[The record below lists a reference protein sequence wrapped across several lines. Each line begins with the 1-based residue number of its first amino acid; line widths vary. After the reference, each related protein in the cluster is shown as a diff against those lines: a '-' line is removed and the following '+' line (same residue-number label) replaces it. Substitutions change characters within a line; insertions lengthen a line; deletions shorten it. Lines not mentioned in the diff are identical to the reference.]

1 MLSQYIY
8 SGATQHVPN
17 QTPSGVTWESAPVR
31 AADDSH
37 VHQTWELRIYLLSK
51 SSVVTFQEAVSGT

>member
-8 SGATQHVPN
+8 SAATPHVLN

-37 VHQTWELRIYLLSK
+37 VRQTWELRVYLLSRA
-51 SSVVTFQEAVSGT
+51 SVLTF